1 MRFAQA
7 RTVRPAVF
15 CCILISNSQVD
26 NAMMPESNQFGD
38 EAEEQVSEEVGEQ
51 VSEEVGEQ

>member
-51 VSEEVGEQ
+51 RAIQ